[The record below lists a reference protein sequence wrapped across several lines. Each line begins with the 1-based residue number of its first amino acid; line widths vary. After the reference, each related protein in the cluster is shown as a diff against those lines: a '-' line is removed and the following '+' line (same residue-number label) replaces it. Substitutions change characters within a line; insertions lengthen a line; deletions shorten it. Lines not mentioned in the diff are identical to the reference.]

1 MKIEFRQ
8 DSQRHFSKK
17 QQGLTDIFCF
27 FALSCRVRD
36 KIHSENLVFN
46 QRFVYILGSNMAV
59 DKSVIAVLEKAVE
72 TDPENKSLRLH
83 LISLLIDDNQ
93 FEKALNHA
101 QIVLNQEPTNT
112 DALEKAAQSAEKL
125 GDAGKAGGYR
135 KLLDALKTPVTP
147 PRVRGFHEDWA
158 EILDD
163 EPQAEKIP
171 LGEGFED
178 DDFAWEIENS
188 DLRLADVAGMEKVKR
203 RLNLAFLSPLKNPEM
218 MKLYGKSLRGGL
230 LLYGAPGCGKTFI
243 VRAVAGELGAKFIS
257 VGLSDVLD
265 MWIGSSEKNIHSIF
279 ERARR
284 NAPCVLF
291 FDELDALGR
300 KRSLT
305 RHSNHGAINQL
316 LSELDGMN
324 QSNDGVFV
332 LAATN
337 HPWDVDTALRRPGR
351 LDRTVLVLPPD
362 KAARE
367 SVLNFHLRG
376 RPTDASLDVPGIAK
390 QTGEYSGAD
399 LAHLVESAAELA
411 MEESLETGNV
421 RSISQ
426 NDFKRALREVKPSTR
441 AWFEIAKN
449 HALFANDGGI
459 YDDLLEY
466 LKEIRM
472 I

>member
-1 MKIEFRQ
+1 
-8 DSQRHFSKK
+8 
-17 QQGLTDIFCF
+17 
-27 FALSCRVRD
+27 
-36 KIHSENLVFN
+36 
-46 QRFVYILGSNMAV
+46 MAV
-59 DKSVIAVLEKAVE
+59 DKSVIAALEKAVE
-72 TDPENKSLRLH
+72 TEPENKSLRLH
-83 LISLLIDDNQ
+83 LVSLLIEDKQ

-101 QIVLNQEPTNT
+101 QTVLNQEPTNT
-112 DALEKAAQSAEKL
+112 DALEKAAQSAEKI
-125 GDAGKAGGYR
+125 GDAAKADGYR
-135 KLLDALKTPVTP
+135 KLLNALKEPVP
-147 PRVRGFHEDWA
+147 PPQIGNFRQDDWA
-158 EILDD
+158 EIIDD
-163 EPQAEKIP
+163 EPPAEKIP

-178 DDFAWEIENS
+178 DDFACEVENS
-188 DLRLADVAGMEKVKR
+188 DLRLEDVAGMEKVKR

-243 VRAVAGELGAKFIS
+243 ARAVAGELGAKFIS

-305 RHSNHGAINQL
+305 RNSSHSAINQL
-316 LSELDGMN
+316 LSELDGMS

-362 KAARE
+362 LPARE

-376 RPTDASLDVPGIAK
+376 RPIDATVDVSAIAK
-390 QTGEYSGAD
+390 QTNEYSGAD
-399 LAHLVESAAELA
+399 LAHLIESAVELA
-411 MEESLETGNV
+411 MEESLDTGNV

-426 NDFKRALREVKPSTR
+426 NDFKRALREVKSSTR
-441 AWFEIAKN
+441 PWFEIAKN
-449 HALFANDGGI
+449 YALFANDGGI

-472 I
+472 V

>member
-1 MKIEFRQ
+1 
-8 DSQRHFSKK
+8 
-17 QQGLTDIFCF
+17 
-27 FALSCRVRD
+27 
-36 KIHSENLVFN
+36 
-46 QRFVYILGSNMAV
+46 MAI
-59 DKSVIAVLEKAVE
+59 DKSVIAALEKAVE
-72 TDPENKSLRLH
+72 TDSENKSLRLH
-83 LISLLIDDNQ
+83 LISLLIEDKQ

-112 DALEKAAQSAEKL
+112 DALEKAAQSAEKF
-125 GDAGKAGGYR
+125 GDARKADGYR
-135 KLLDALKTPVTP
+135 KLLDALKKPVQTP
-147 PRVRGFHEDWA
+147 PLIGNFRQDDWA
-158 EILDD
+158 EIIDD
-163 EPQAEKIP
+163 EPTAEKIP
-171 LGEGFED
+171 LGEGLEED
-178 DDFAWEIENS
+178 EFAWEVENS

-218 MKLYGKSLRGGL
+218 MRLYGKSLRGGL

-243 VRAVAGELGAKFIS
+243 ARAVAGELGAKFIS

-265 MWIGSSEKNIHSIF
+265 MWIGNSEKNVHSIF

-284 NAPCVLF
+284 HAPCVLF

-305 RHSNHGAINQL
+305 RNSNHGAINQL

-324 QSNDGVFV
+324 QSNEGVFV

-362 KAARE
+362 LPARE
-367 SVLNFHLRG
+367 SVLNFNLRG
-376 RPTDASLDVPGIAK
+376 RPVDASVDTTAIAK
-390 QTGEYSGAD
+390 QTVEFSGAD

-426 NDFKRALREVKPSTR
+426 NDFKRALREVKSSTR
-441 AWFEIAKN
+441 PWFEIAKN
-449 HALFANDGGI
+449 YALFANDGGI

-466 LKEIRM
+466 LKELRM